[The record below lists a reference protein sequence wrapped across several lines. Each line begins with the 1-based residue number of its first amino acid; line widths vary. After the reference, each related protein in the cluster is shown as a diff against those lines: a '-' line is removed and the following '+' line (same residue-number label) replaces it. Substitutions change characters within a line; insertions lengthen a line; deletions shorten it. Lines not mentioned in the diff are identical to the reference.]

1 MRQSWANHA
10 GVSLPALERYRLTDV
25 DRVLWAMRGGLA
37 NTDWNGLKY
46 RDVKTRN
53 NEAVITMSDLWPN
66 LANPDDAQQFIV
78 DIMRNALRLQTQ
90 RNIRLDPSNPR

>member
-1 MRQSWANHA
+1 M
-10 GVSLPALERYRLTDV
+10 SLPSLERYGLTDV
-25 DRVLWAMRGGLA
+25 DRVLWAMRGGLV

-46 RDVKTRN
+46 RDVKTGN
-53 NEAVITMSDLWPN
+53 NKAVITMSDLWSN

-78 DIMRNALRLQTQ
+78 DMMRNALCLQIQ